1 MLYFRK
7 NGERRGKMENY
18 LSGQAVRKSR
28 ERARR
33 AIWIF
38 RGTAAASLV
47 LFILLCLFTGTG
59 NAGTMFRI
67 SLICMIPAGWA
78 VIACRVLW
86 TDPAKAEAQHLE
98 GLEKGEPQIHEGRFT
113 LSGDVFRIPKSVRVR
128 KVRLETAE
136 ETLSLN
142 LNEKLSGRMPPDGS
156 LVRVETVHKFI
167 TALEV
172 LEAAEETPREK
183 PSRLTA
189 AGRAAAKIFP
199 AALLWA
205 MLLPIFAGFVF
216 GRITDTDAAH
226 KIEIYAECETE
237 NAGELAQRLEN
248 ELKGAVKMVKIHPF
262 TYVLFGTEQLKKA
275 DLYIVPDS
283 SAAEYA
289 EWFAPGE
296 GIPVYDPEKGVA
308 AAGMYFRYTA
318 EGKEPE
324 VYRLYKGAEST
335 HLEDGLAGKTAE
347 LLLAIT
353 GTEEEEN
360 P

>member
-1 MLYFRK
+1 
-7 NGERRGKMENY
+7 MENY

-33 AIWIF
+33 AVWVF
-38 RGTAAASLV
+38 RGMAAVSLA
-47 LFILLCLFTGTG
+47 LFIVLCIFTGTG
-59 NAGTMFRI
+59 NAGTMFRV

-98 GLEKGEPQIHEGRFT
+98 GLAKGEPQIHEGRFT
-113 LSGDVFRIPKSVRVR
+113 LSGDAFRIPKSVRVR
-128 KVRLETAE
+128 KARLETAE

-142 LNEKLSGRMPPDGS
+142 LNEKLAGRMPPDGS
-156 LVRVETVHKFI
+156 LVRVKTAHKFI

-172 LEAAEETPREK
+172 IEAAEGTPREK
-183 PSRLTA
+183 PSRMKA
-189 AGRAAAKIFP
+189 AGRAAAKILP

-216 GRITDTDAAH
+216 SRITDTDAAH
-226 KIEIYAECETE
+226 KIEIYADCEIE
-237 NAGELAQRLEN
+237 NAGELGQRLED
-248 ELKGAVKMVKIHPF
+248 ELKGAVKMVKVHPF
-262 TYVLFGTEQLKKA
+262 SYALFGTKQLQKA

-283 SAAEYA
+283 RAAEYA

-296 GIPVYDPEKGVA
+296 GVLICDPEKGLA
-308 AAGMYFRYTA
+308 AAGTYFRYA
-318 EGKEPE
+318 PEGKEPE
-324 VYRLYKGAEST
+324 IYRLYAGAGSA
-335 HLEDGLAGKTAE
+335 HLEDGLAGKAAE
-347 LLLAIT
+347 ILLKMA
-353 GTEEEEN
+353 GTEEEAN